1 MIGGCS
7 KEGEMERP
15 DHAPGEHISTRSSWY
30 AVLHTDHITGLDAE
44 IWPRGVK
51 DSNNVGDSGDRSPSG
66 YGRHVLYRQT
76 LLISNHSQDPGNSK
90 VGQTEQPALG

>member
-1 MIGGCS
+1 
-7 KEGEMERP
+7 MERP

-76 LLISNHSQDPGNSK
+76 LLISNYSQDPGNSK
-90 VGQTEQPALG
+90 VDGNEKQTEQPALG